1 MAYDLEE
8 QEQLD
13 ELKAWWKAHG
23 HIVLIIVGVAIA
35 SSTGVQGWKYYQN
48 KQSKEASAQFQA
60 LTQSDPKNIKAIQ
73 ALSAGLMEKYTST
86 PYAGRAAVVA
96 AKANFAAGDAKSA
109 KAQLEWAAKNAQE
122 DPVKSI
128 ALLQLAA
135 IQMDEKQ
142 YDAALKTLAEKH
154 DAGFDGIFADLKG
167 DILAAQNK
175 KAEAKAAYEEALTK
189 LDVRNRYSGY
199 TQHKLEALG
208 N

>member
-23 HIVLIIVGVAIA
+23 HIVLIVVGVAIA
-35 SSTGVQGWKYYQN
+35 STIGVQGWKYYQN
-48 KQSKEASAQFQA
+48 KHSKEASAQFQA
-60 LTQSDPKNIKAIQ
+60 LTQSDPKDIKAIQ

-96 AKANFAAGDAKSA
+96 AKANFATGDAKSA

-142 YDAALKTLAEKH
+142 YDTALKTLAEKH

-167 DILAAQNK
+167 DISAAQNK

>member
-13 ELKAWWKAHG
+13 ELKAWWKAYG
-23 HIVLIIVGVAIA
+23 NIVLLVVGVAIA
-35 SSTGVQGWKYYQN
+35 SSLAVQGWKYYQN
-48 KQSKEASAQFQA
+48 KQSREASAQFQA
-60 LTQSDPKNIKAIQ
+60 LTQSDPKDIKVIQ
-73 ALSAGLMEKYTST
+73 ALSAGLMEKYAST

-122 DPVKSI
+122 DPVKSV

-135 IQMDEKQ
+135 IQLDEKQ
-142 YDAALKTLAEKH
+142 YDAALKTLAETH
-154 DAGFDGIFADLKG
+154 DAGFDGIFADLRG
-167 DILAAQNK
+167 DILVAQNK
-175 KAEAKAAYEEALTK
+175 KAEAKVAYQEALIK
-189 LDVRNRYSGY
+189 LDVKNHYASY

>member
-13 ELKAWWKAHG
+13 ELKAWWKTYG
-23 HIVLIIVGVAIA
+23 SMVLLVSGAIIVGLISVK
-35 SSTGVQGWKYYQN
+35 GWKYYQN
-48 KQSKEASAQFQA
+48 KQSREASVQYEV
-60 LTQSDPKNIKAIQ
+60 LTQSDPKDIKVIQ
-73 ALSAGLMEKYTST
+73 SLSGGLMEKYVST
-86 PYAGRAAVVA
+86 PYAGRAAVLA
-96 AKANFAAGDAKSA
+96 AKANFAVGDAKSA
-109 KAQLEWAAKNAQE
+109 KAQLEWATKNAQE

-135 IQMDEKQ
+135 IQLDEKH

-167 DILAAQNK
+167 DILVAQNK
-175 KAEAKAAYEEALTK
+175 KTEAKAAYEEALIK
-189 LDVRNRYSGY
+189 LDVKNHYSSY

>member
-13 ELKAWWKAHG
+13 ELKAWWKAYG
-23 HIVLIIVGVAIA
+23 NIVLLVVGAAIV
-35 SSTGVQGWKYYQN
+35 SSLAVQGWKYYQN
-48 KQSKEASAQFQA
+48 KQSREASAQFQA
-60 LTQSDPKNIKAIQ
+60 LTQTDPKDIKVIQ
-73 ALSAGLMEKYTST
+73 ALSAGLMEKYAST
-86 PYAGRAAVVA
+86 PYAARAAVVA
-96 AKANFAAGDAKSA
+96 AKANFATGDTKSA
-109 KAQLEWAAKNAQE
+109 EAQLEWAAKNAQE

-135 IQMDEKQ
+135 IQLDEKH

-167 DILAAQNK
+167 DILVAQNK
-175 KAEAKAAYEEALTK
+175 KAEAKAAYEEALIK
-189 LDVRNRYSGY
+189 LDVKNHYSSY

>member
-13 ELKAWWKAHG
+13 ELKAWWKSYG
-23 HIVLIIVGVAIA
+23 SMVLLVVVVAIA
-35 SSTGVQGWKYYQN
+35 SSIAVQGWKYYQN
-48 KQSKEASAQFQA
+48 KQSKEASAQYEA
-60 LTQSDPKNIKAIQ
+60 LTQSDPKDIKAIRG
-73 ALSAGLMEKYTST
+73 LSAGLIEKYAST
-86 PYAGRAAVVA
+86 PYAARAAVVA

-122 DPVKSI
+122 NQVKSI

-135 IQMDEKQ
+135 IQLDEKQ
-142 YDAALKTLAEKH
+142 YDAALITLAEKH
-154 DAGFDGIFADLKG
+154 DMGFDGIFADLKG
-167 DILAAQNK
+167 DILVAQNK
-175 KAEAKAAYEEALTK
+175 KVEAKAAYEEALTK
-189 LDVRNRYSGY
+189 LDVRSHYSSY

>member
-35 SSTGVQGWKYYQN
+35 SSMGVQGWKYYQN
-48 KQSKEASAQFQA
+48 RQSKEASAQFQA
-60 LTQSDPKNIKAIQ
+60 LTQSDPKDIKAIQ

-96 AKANFAAGDAKSA
+96 AKANFATGDAKSA

-142 YDAALKTLAEKH
+142 YDTALKTLAEKH

-167 DILAAQNK
+167 DISAAQNK

-189 LDVRNRYSGY
+189 LDEKNRYSSY

>member
-23 HIVLIIVGVAIA
+23 HIVLIVVGVAIA
-35 SSTGVQGWKYYQN
+35 STIGVQGWKYYQN
-48 KQSKEASAQFQA
+48 KHSKEASAQFQA
-60 LTQSDPKNIKAIQ
+60 LTQSDPKDIKAIQ

-96 AKANFAAGDAKSA
+96 AKANFATGDAKSA
-109 KAQLEWAAKNAQE
+109 KAQLEWADKNAQE

-135 IQMDEKQ
+135 IQLDEKQ
-142 YDAALKTLAEKH
+142 YDAAVKTLAEKH

-189 LDVRNRYSGY
+189 LDEKNRYSSY

>member
-13 ELKAWWKAHG
+13 ELKAWWKAYG
-23 HIVLIIVGVAIA
+23 NIVLLVAGIAIVSSVA
-35 SSTGVQGWKYYQN
+35 VQGWKYYQN
-48 KQSKEASAQFQA
+48 KQSREASAQFQA
-60 LTQSDPKNIKAIQ
+60 LTQSDPKDIKTIR
-73 ALSAGLMEKYTST
+73 ALSAGLIEKYAST
-86 PYAGRAAVVA
+86 PYAARAAVLA

-109 KAQLEWAAKNAQE
+109 KAQLGWAAKNAQE

-135 IQMDEKQ
+135 IQLDEKQ
-142 YDAALKTLAEKH
+142 YDAALATLAEKH

-167 DILAAQNK
+167 DILVAQNK
-175 KAEAKAAYEEALTK
+175 KTEAKVAYQEALIK
-189 LDVRNRYSGY
+189 LDVKNHYSSY

>member
-23 HIVLIIVGVAIA
+23 NIVLIVVGVAIA

-48 KQSKEASAQFQA
+48 KQSKEASVQFQA
-60 LTQSDPKNIKAIQ
+60 LTQSDPKDIKAAQ

-175 KAEAKAAYEEALTK
+175 KVEAKAAYEEALTK

>member
-13 ELKAWWKAHG
+13 ELKAWWKAYG
-23 HIVLIIVGVAIA
+23 SMGLLVVGAAIVSFVA
-35 SSTGVQGWKYYQN
+35 VWGWKDYQN
-48 KQSKEASAQFQA
+48 KQSREASVQFQA
-60 LTQSDPKNIKAIQ
+60 LTQSDPKDIKAIQ
-73 ALSAGLMEKYTST
+73 ALSAGLMEKYAST

-109 KAQLEWAAKNAQE
+109 EAQLEWAIKNAQE

-135 IQMDEKQ
+135 IQLDGKQ
-142 YDAALKTLAEKH
+142 YDVALKTLAEKH
-154 DAGFDGIFADLKG
+154 DAGFDGIFADLRG

-175 KAEAKAAYEEALTK
+175 KTEAKAAYQEALIK
-189 LDVRNRYSGY
+189 LDAKNHYSSY

>member
-13 ELKAWWKAHG
+13 ELKAWWKAYG
-23 HIVLIIVGVAIA
+23 NMVLLVVGAAIVSSVA
-35 SSTGVQGWKYYQN
+35 VQGWKYYQN
-48 KQSKEASAQFQA
+48 KQSREASVQFQA
-60 LTQSDPKNIKAIQ
+60 LAQSDPKDIKAIQ
-73 ALSAGLMEKYTST
+73 ALSAGLMEKYAST

-109 KAQLEWAAKNAQE
+109 KAQLEWATKNAQE

-135 IQMDEKQ
+135 IQLDGKQ

-154 DAGFDGIFADLKG
+154 DAGFDGIFADLRG
-167 DILAAQNK
+167 DILVAQNK
-175 KAEAKAAYEEALTK
+175 KTEAKAAYQEALIK
-189 LDVRNRYSGY
+189 LDVKNHYSSY

>member
-23 HIVLIIVGVAIA
+23 HIVLLVIGMAIA
-35 SSTGVQGWKYYQN
+35 SSLGVQGWKYYHN
-48 KQSKEASAQFQA
+48 KQSKEASAQFQV

-73 ALSAGLMEKYTST
+73 SLSAGLMEKYAST

-109 KAQLEWAAKNAQE
+109 KAQLEWAAENAQE

-135 IQMDEKQ
+135 IQLDEKQ
-142 YDAALKTLAEKH
+142 YDAALKTLTEKH

-167 DILAAQNK
+167 DILVAQNK
-175 KAEAKAAYEEALTK
+175 KAEAKVAYEEALTK
-189 LDVRNRYSGY
+189 LDVKNHYSSY

>member
-13 ELKAWWKAHG
+13 ELKAWWKAYG
-23 HIVLIIVGVAIA
+23 HMVLIIIGVAIA
-35 SSTGVQGWKYYQN
+35 SSIGVQGWKYYQN
-48 KQSKEASAQFQA
+48 KQSKEASAQYQA
-60 LTQSDPKNIKAIQ
+60 LTQSDPKDIKAIQ
-73 ALSAGLMEKYTST
+73 ALSAGLMEKYAST

-96 AKANFAAGDAKSA
+96 AKANFATGDAKSA

-167 DILAAQNK
+167 DILVAQNK

-189 LDVRNRYSGY
+189 LDVKNHYSSY

-208 N
+208 I